1 MKDKELIAKLK
12 DMQELRVFAS
22 EILQRGFEN
31 SITTRQEF
39 DLLTRLKLSKV
50 ELTSL
55 ELSDKMELP
64 KSNISRLVNA
74 LSKKGLI
81 EKVKSEQDGRIY
93 YLKLT
98 DIGTSELNKT
108 YENYLSPLFEI
119 ENNLEEEQF
128 NLLLN
133 IIKELNINMRK
144 EDEV

>member
-55 ELSDKMELP
+55 ELSNKMELP

-119 ENNLEEEQF
+119 ENNLGEEQF

-144 EDEV
+144 ED

>member
-55 ELSDKMELP
+55 ELSNKMELP

-119 ENNLEEEQF
+119 ENNLGEEQF

>member
-55 ELSDKMELP
+55 ELSNKMELP

-98 DIGTSELNKT
+98 DIGISELNKT

-119 ENNLEEEQF
+119 ENNLGEEQF

-144 EDEV
+144 ED

>member
-1 MKDKELIAKLK
+1 MKDKELIEKLK

-55 ELSDKMELP
+55 ELSNKMELP

-98 DIGTSELNKT
+98 DIGISELNKT

>member
-119 ENNLEEEQF
+119 ENNLGEEQF

-144 EDEV
+144 ED

>member
-98 DIGTSELNKT
+98 DIGISELNKT

-119 ENNLEEEQF
+119 ENNLGEEQF

>member
-55 ELSDKMELP
+55 ELSNKMELP

-98 DIGTSELNKT
+98 DIGISELNKT

>member
-1 MKDKELIAKLK
+1 MKDKELIEKLK

-98 DIGTSELNKT
+98 DIGISELNKT

>member
-1 MKDKELIAKLK
+1 MKDKELIEKLK

-55 ELSDKMELP
+55 ELSNKMELP

>member
-55 ELSDKMELP
+55 ELSNKMELP

-98 DIGTSELNKT
+98 DIGISELNKT

-144 EDEV
+144 ED

>member
-98 DIGTSELNKT
+98 DIGISELNKT

>member
-12 DMQELRVFAS
+12 DMQELRVFGS

-98 DIGTSELNKT
+98 DIGISELNKT

-144 EDEV
+144 ED

>member
-55 ELSDKMELP
+55 ELSNKMELP

-144 EDEV
+144 ED

>member
-55 ELSDKMELP
+55 ELSNKMELP